1 MATRFREG
9 KVTVELTGDLE
20 RLALQVVD
28 KALPGVRT
36 EMEAN
41 ARDILATAKGEWP
54 VKSGQSRG
62 GLQMITEIRDDAVL
76 VKIENAVPY
85 AIWVRPKA
93 WFGVT
98 TAWQRLV
105 RQPMFAAAKG
115 IGKLVGKVVLAALKD
130 GSRGD

>member
-20 RLALQVVD
+20 KLALQVVD
-28 KALPGVRT
+28 RALPGVRA

-54 VKSGQSRG
+54 ELTGRSRA
-62 GLQMITEIRDDAVL
+62 GLQMVTEIRDDAVL

-85 AIWVRPKA
+85 AVWVRPRA

-105 RQPMFAAAKG
+105 RQPMFIAAKG
-115 IGKLVGKVVLAALKD
+115 IGKLVGKVVLAAMRD
-130 GSRGD
+130 SSRGN

>member
-1 MATRFREG
+1 MTTRFREG

-36 EMEAN
+36 EMETN
-41 ARDILATAKGEWP
+41 VKDILATGKGEWP
-54 VKSGQSRG
+54 IKSGKSRG
-62 GLQMITEIRDDAVL
+62 GLQMVTEIRDDAVL

-105 RQPMFAAAKG
+105 RQPMFVAAKG

>member
-9 KVTVELTGDLE
+9 NVTVELQGDLE
-20 RLALQVVD
+20 KLALAVVD
-28 KALPGVRT
+28 KVLPGVRA

-41 ARDILATAKGEWP
+41 ARDILASAKGEWP
-54 VKSGQSRG
+54 EKTGMSRG
-62 GLQMITEIRDDAVL
+62 GLKMVTEIRDDAVL

-93 WFGVT
+93 WFGTT

-105 RQPMFAAAKG
+105 RTPMRAAAKD
-115 IGKLVGKVVLAALKD
+115 IAKTVGKVIVAAMKD
-130 GSRGD
+130 GSHGD